1 MSLGRFDSYTLP
13 PRPAAN
19 AACGAAKS
27 PYLCASRGPIIEGY
41 APPAALHPGQAAA
54 AHLRLGAR
62 GGRLVHVGGL
72 SRCERGGRGHG
83 ERPPGERHHPD
94 RRPAANLRDP
104 APRQR
109 ARRGRQPGGPGVSAG
124 PRAPD
129 ARGGPRGD
137 AAGGPSGSA
146 DRRRRARQHRWRA
159 PALAHRQRVPRHPCR
174 QPRDG
179 AGRQPVGLRGDP
191 PVRDRARF
199 AAIRRDG
206 TGQGGRPHPGV
217 SRPVAPPD
225 ELGARARAAQSIDRP
240 RREAL
245 CDELVGG
252 PVDGPGGSRPPAIA
266 APRSAARRRRRGSV
280 RASGAG
286 RSTRDRAGGARGP
299 VGRRGRVSAQG
310 GLGPGTTVPAQ
321 PGVQNRSRAARRPPR
336 RVGAERHHYPPA
348 AAAHGRR
355 RSGRRW

>member
-159 PALAHRQRVPRHPCR
+159 PALAHRQRVPRPSPPLDLQR
-174 QPRDG
+174 AAAGVVRYERPGLGEVLATARAVRGAPWAVVVEFPRKVVLAPARLFLRSQVFRIG
-179 AGRQPVGLRGDP
+179 AVLLVGLL
-191 PVRDRARF
+191 
-199 AAIRRDG
+199 AAWGLSG
-206 TGQGGRPHPGV
+206 T
-217 SRPVAPPD
+217 
-225 ELGARARAAQSIDRP
+225 
-240 RREAL
+240 
-245 CDELVGG
+245 
-252 PVDGPGGSRPPAIA
+252 
-266 APRSAARRRRRGSV
+266 
-280 RASGAG
+280 
-286 RSTRDRAGGARGP
+286 
-299 VGRRGRVSAQG
+299 
-310 GLGPGTTVPAQ
+310 
-321 PGVQNRSRAARRPPR
+321 
-336 RVGAERHHYPPA
+336 
-348 AAAHGRR
+348 
-355 RSGRRW
+355 